1 MKLTASRIF
10 ADSSFWLAYFF
21 EENSA
26 ARSIIENSDYHL
38 VTSVLSLFE
47 VKRKLLQEKYAA
59 IKIEIALNLM
69 ISRGIIAELS
79 PAVCLEAADVST
91 RFKLP
96 AIDALIY
103 ASAKNTTALLI
114 TSDAHF
120 EGLENVRLLETL

>member
-1 MKLTASRIF
+1 MKLTASKIF

-21 EENSA
+21 EDSDT
-26 ARSIIENSDYHL
+26 ARSIIESPDYHL

-47 VKRKLLQEKYAA
+47 VKKKLLIEKYAA
-59 IKIEIALNLM
+59 LKIQAALDLM
-69 ISRGIIAELS
+69 VRRGIIAELS

-103 ASAKNTTALLI
+103 SSAKKNNALLV
-114 TSDAHF
+114 TGDAHF
-120 EGLENVRLLETL
+120 EGLENVRMLDAL